1 MYSGA
6 DEQQLSASATDDEV
20 AALREALRQSEA
32 RYRSVV
38 DSVKQVIFQ
47 SDARG
52 VWTFLNRAW
61 TEITGFEVA
70 DTLGRYFLDSVHPDD
85 RAHNLALFEPLI
97 AGTKDVCRHDVRYL
111 TKDGGFR
118 WFEVVARLTRDA
130 EGRTTGT
137 SGTLDDITDRK
148 QDLEDRQ
155 RLQDQ
160 LVVADRL
167 SSIGTLAAGVAHE
180 INNPLAVVLANLGVV
195 REALANTTS
204 PRPELL
210 DALDDAA
217 AGAERVRRIVRDLK
231 TFSHAEG
238 APRAVDLMKVL
249 EFVFDMTYSEVRHRA
264 QLIRDLAP
272 VPPVSCNEG
281 RIAQVLLNL
290 LVNAAHSIAPGR
302 ADKNEIRVRTR
313 LDGARVMIE
322 VEDTGCGIPRE
333 LLGRIFD
340 PFFTTKPTGSGT
352 GLGLAVCHGI
362 VKACGGEIAVSSEV
376 GEGTRFRVWI
386 PVATAPLA
394 TPHVPAPSTQIEARR
409 GRVLSIDDEPVIGR
423 ALERM
428 LGHHHVV
435 VAVSS
440 ADEALALIR
449 AGTQFDVILCDL
461 MMPVMT
467 GMDFFAV
474 LETERPDLAERTLF
488 LTGGAFTDAT
498 RAFLAR
504 IPNLCLEKPIDSKQ
518 LLATIAERIASLA

>member
-1 MYSGA
+1 VTVQMYGA
-6 DEQQLSASATDDEV
+6 PDEQQARTPEADV
-20 AALREALRQSEA
+20 AALREALSQSEA
-32 RYRSVV
+32 RYRSVGH
-38 DSVKQVIFQ
+38 SVKQVTFER
-47 SDARG
+47 DARG

-61 TEITGFEVA
+61 TGITGFEVA
-70 DTLGRYFLDSVHPDD
+70 ATIGTYFLDSVHPDD

-97 AGTKDVCRHDVRYL
+97 AGAKDVCRHEVRYL

-137 SGTLDDITDRK
+137 SGTLDDITERK
-148 QDLEDRQ
+148 QDREDRQ
-155 RLQDQ
+155 LLQDQ

-195 REALANTTS
+195 REALANTTN
-204 PRPELL
+204 PRAELL

-249 EFVFDMTYSEVRHRA
+249 EFVFDMTHAEVRHRA
-264 QLIRDLAP
+264 QLVRDLAP

-290 LVNAAHSIAPGR
+290 IVNAAHAIAPGR

-313 LDGARVMIE
+313 LDGARVLIE

-376 GEGTRFRVWI
+376 DEGTRFRVWI
-386 PVATAPLA
+386 PVAVAPAATARAPARVTRNPGTRTMCMPGKSWSNRAA
-394 TPHVPAPSTQIEARR
+394 TTSSRGTNRSPSGRSVNRGNSGGIFTRANRRSPVSGSLTIAAKLSARPEMY
-409 GRVLSIDDEPVIGR
+409 GNGCAGSTANGVSTGNISCSNPVI
-423 ALERM
+423 
-428 LGHHHVV
+428 
-435 VAVSS
+435 SS
-440 ADEALALIR
+440 
-449 AGTQFDVILCDL
+449 F
-461 MMPVMT
+461 
-467 GMDFFAV
+467 
-474 LETERPDLAERTLF
+474 
-488 LTGGAFTDAT
+488 
-498 RAFLAR
+498 
-504 IPNLCLEKPIDSKQ
+504 
-518 LLATIAERIASLA
+518 